1 MGFDPKDPL
10 CQISESYLERGG
22 RRLETAIT
30 PVAEAKRKKANDTEH
45 RAFEAEKLLAA
56 SDRCF
61 RIALDAGG
69 KNYSSESF
77 AKYLSQLQNQGH
89 RVAFLI
95 GGPTGLS
102 EDIKNKA
109 DNNVAFGHDITSPA
123 GFMFFIRTTTGSA
136 EFGGVAPITN
146 DHGCRLMVIFR
157 T

>member
-1 MGFDPKDPL
+1 MPIKICAVGFDPKDPL

-22 RRLETAIT
+22 RRLGAAIT
-30 PVAEAKRKKANDTEH
+30 PVAEAKRKKGQNDTEH

-109 DNNVAFGHDITSPA
+109 DAIMSL
-123 GFMFFIRTTTGSA
+123 SA
-136 EFGGVAPITN
+136 MTLPHRLALCFLSEQLYRVSEIWRGGPY
-146 DHGCRLMVIFR
+146 HK
-157 T
+157 